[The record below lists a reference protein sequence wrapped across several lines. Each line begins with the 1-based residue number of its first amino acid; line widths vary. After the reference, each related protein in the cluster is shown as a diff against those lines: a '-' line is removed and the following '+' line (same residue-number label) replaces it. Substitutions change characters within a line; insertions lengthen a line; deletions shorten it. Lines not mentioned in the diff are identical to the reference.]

1 MKKGGARSKTTPSS
15 TVASNT
21 TSVVSSRSTSS
32 EPSPKPAQKSHI
44 LPQKTAQVNSVE
56 NVIDCG
62 CELYDCLD
70 CYETP
75 PESCKAPTCKNR
87 QKSEY
92 QKICTSWATQK
103 SNTTHEYLKANPQQW
118 KAYHDARDFSF
129 KGYTDQSQIPRNRL
143 INHLEKKAKHKLRI
157 LDLGCGR
164 NYISQHF
171 KEHTKIKVIG
181 YDHVVENCS
190 GARVGNIVDLRE
202 QEEDENTDICVYSQ
216 SLMGSD
222 KMEYLQ
228 EGYRLLRYGGEMII
242 SDSVS
247 MLDDVQTKLQE
258 IGMKVEELEH
268 NDSRWFLLYARKC

>member
-1 MKKGGARSKTTPSS
+1 M
-15 TVASNT
+15 
-21 TSVVSSRSTSS
+21 
-32 EPSPKPAQKSHI
+32 
-44 LPQKTAQVNSVE
+44 
-56 NVIDCG
+56 
-62 CELYDCLD
+62 
-70 CYETP
+70 
-75 PESCKAPTCKNR
+75 
-87 QKSEY
+87 
-92 QKICTSWATQK
+92 
-103 SNTTHEYLKANPQQW
+103 
-118 KAYHDARDFSF
+118 
-129 KGYTDQSQIPRNRL
+129 
-143 INHLEKKAKHKLRI
+143 RI

-164 NYISQHF
+164 NYIAQHF

-190 GARVGNIVDLRE
+190 GARVGNILDLRE